1 MITNITNMKKIKLV
15 AAFLGLAITNV
26 NAQTPLPTG
35 EKFEGF
41 ISATSFTANTL
52 YPGSWS
58 SNIGGTFTYGT
69 GQAGLAAKLDIANE
83 YVQVNTVDQ
92 IGVVSYYLK
101 GWNTGGAW
109 SGTFKLQ
116 ESVNGTTWTDLTV
129 FANTLSDAAY
139 VNYTVTPNASSRY
152 LKWIFATK
160 VTGNNVGLDEINIAA
175 APITAQEI
183 NVKQAGNTILSGGN
197 SALFNSAVGTPTTV
211 NFSIENLGSISS
223 LNINSFALTG
233 VAAADFTVTAPT
245 APSVVNPSSNVPL
258 TLAFNP
264 SSAGTRSAILTINN
278 NDANEGTYV
287 INLNGIGGNLAS
299 QPSAQATNLS
309 FSNIKSYRASASFA
323 SASGSPSGYLILKKQ
338 SAAAISDIPVN
349 GVSYQIGDAIGG
361 SKVIYSG
368 NGTNIGIS
376 NIYAALPYQLAVFSY
391 NGSGSFV
398 SYLTTSP
405 LSGSFTALATMQPVS
420 EYTSLNVTNTNF
432 LTSLST
438 KIYTHSSIFYGNYD
452 ETMIKLFTARDTIAG
467 KKVVTCVY
475 SGENYVYNEPFDFS
489 YISREHSYC
498 HQWMPTNPSDGSG
511 NAPNNVER
519 KEYNDQHHLFPTNQ
533 NDVNAVRSNFPM
545 GEIVTVQSSFL
556 ASKRGQNALG
566 QTVFE
571 PRANHKGDWA
581 RAVMYMA
588 TAYNGQTDAY
598 GVVQNWKFKNPI
610 SATIAYGQDQN
621 IIKKWHFQDL
631 PDSYEISRNDFLDSL
646 QGNRNPFVDSVRYA
660 CYIDFSNM
668 THISAPTFSTG
679 INAPCYVAVGINE
692 NVLTQFEYV
701 LAPNPTSG
709 EFYLMIDAKISEKFN
724 VFITDIC
731 GRNVYQKDIDV
742 ENGFNNILINDI
754 KLNAG
759 VYFVNLTYN
768 NEKITRKL
776 IIQ

>member
-1 MITNITNMKKIKLV
+1 MKKIKLFG
-15 AAFLGLAITNV
+15 ALLGLSFANA

-41 ISATSFTANTL
+41 ISATSFTANAL

-58 SNIGGTFTYGT
+58 SNIGGTFTYAT
-69 GQAGLAAKLDIANE
+69 GQAGLAAKIDIANE

-92 IGVVSYYLK
+92 IGVVSYYLR

-129 FANTLSDAAY
+129 FANTISSTAY
-139 VNYTVTPNASSRY
+139 TNYTVTPNSSSRY
-152 LKWIFATK
+152 LKWILTTK
-160 VTGNNVGLDEINIAA
+160 VSGNNVGLDEINIAA

-183 NVKQAGNTILSGGN
+183 NVKQSGSTILSGGN

-223 LNINSFALTG
+223 LNINSFALSG
-233 VAAADFTVTAPT
+233 PAAADFTVTAPT

-278 NDANEGTYV
+278 NDANEGAYV

-309 FSNIKSYRASASFA
+309 FSNIKSYRAAASFNAA
-323 SASGSPSGYLILKKQ
+323 SVAPSGYLILKKQ
-338 SAAAISDIPVN
+338 SAAAISDIPVD
-349 GVSYQIGDAIGG
+349 GVSYQIGDAIGS

-376 NIYAALPYQLAVFSY
+376 NIYAGLTYQLAVFSY

-398 SYLTTSP
+398 NYLQASP
-405 LSGSFTALATMQPVS
+405 LSGGFTALATMQPVS

-452 ETMIKLFTARDTIAG
+452 ETMIKLFTARDTMAG

-475 SGENYVYNEPFDFS
+475 SGENYVYTEPFDFS
-489 YISREHSYC
+489 YMSREHSYC
-498 HQWMPTNPSDGSG
+498 HQWMPTNPADGSG
-511 NAPNNVER
+511 NAPNNLER

-545 GEIVTVQSSFL
+545 GEIVTVQSSYL

-610 SATIAYGQDQN
+610 SATISYGQDQN
-621 IIKKWHFQDL
+621 ILKKWHFQDL

-660 CYIDFSNM
+660 CYVDFSNM
-668 THISAPTFSTG
+668 TYISAPTFTTG
-679 INAPCYVAVGINE
+679 INAPCYVAVGIKE
-692 NVLTQFEYV
+692 NVSTQFEYV

-724 VFITDIC
+724 VYITDIC
-731 GRNVYQKDIDV
+731 GRNVYQKYIDV

-759 VYFVNLTYN
+759 VYFVNLTYK

>member
-1 MITNITNMKKIKLV
+1 MKKIKLFS
-15 AAFLGLAITNV
+15 ALLGLSFANA

-58 SNIGGTFTYGT
+58 SNIGGTFTYAT
-69 GQAGLAAKLDIANE
+69 GQAGLAAKIDIANE

-101 GWNTGGAW
+101 GWSTVNSW

-116 ESVNGTTWTDLTV
+116 ESVDGTTWTDLTT
-129 FANTLSDAAY
+129 FTNNLNFSAY
-139 VNYTVTPNASSRY
+139 NNYTVTPNASSRY
-152 LKWIFATK
+152 LKWILTTK
-160 VTGNNVGLDEINIAA
+160 VSGFNVGLDEINIAA

-233 VAAADFTVTAPT
+233 PAAADFTVTAPT

-278 NDANEGTYV
+278 NDANEGTYL

-309 FSNIKSYRASASFA
+309 FSNIKSYRAAASFNAA
-323 SASGSPSGYLILKKQ
+323 SVAPSGYLILKKQ

-376 NIYAALPYQLAVFSY
+376 NIYAGLPYQLAVFSY

-398 SYLTTSP
+398 NYLTASP
-405 LSGSFTALATMQPVS
+405 LAAGFTALATMQPVS

-452 ETMIKLFTARDTIAG
+452 ETMIKLFTARDTMAG

-475 SGENYVYNEPFDFS
+475 SGENYVYTEPFDFS
-489 YISREHSYC
+489 YMSREHSYC
-498 HQWMPTNPSDGSG
+498 HQWMPTNPADGSG

-545 GEIVTVQSSFL
+545 GEIVTVQSSYL

-621 IIKKWHFQDL
+621 ILKKWHFQDL

-679 INAPCYVAVGINE
+679 INAPCYVAVGIKE

-709 EFYLMIDAKISEKFN
+709 EFYLLIDAKISEKFN

-742 ENGFNNILINDI
+742 EDGFNNILINDI

-759 VYFVNLTYN
+759 VYFVNLTYK

>member
-1 MITNITNMKKIKLV
+1 MKKIKLFS
-15 AAFLGLAITNV
+15 ALLGLSFANA

-58 SNIGGTFTYGT
+58 SNIGGTFTYAT
-69 GQAGLAAKLDIANE
+69 GQAGLAAKIDIANE

-101 GWNTGGAW
+101 GWSTVNSW

-116 ESVNGTTWTDLTV
+116 ESVDGTTWTDLTT
-129 FANTLSDAAY
+129 FTNNLNFSAY
-139 VNYTVTPNASSRY
+139 NNYTVTPNASSRY
-152 LKWIFATK
+152 LKWILTTK
-160 VTGNNVGLDEINIAA
+160 VSGFNVGLDEINIAA

-233 VAAADFTVTAPT
+233 PAAADFTVTAPT

-278 NDANEGTYV
+278 NDANEGTYL

-309 FSNIKSYRASASFA
+309 FSNIKSYRAAASFNAA
-323 SASGSPSGYLILKKQ
+323 SVAPSGYLILKKQ

-376 NIYAALPYQLAVFSY
+376 NIYAGLPYQLAVFSY

-398 SYLTTSP
+398 NYLTASP
-405 LSGSFTALATMQPVS
+405 LAAGFTALATMQPVS

-452 ETMIKLFTARDTIAG
+452 ETMIKLFTARDTMAG

-475 SGENYVYNEPFDFS
+475 SGENYVYTEPFDFS
-489 YISREHSYC
+489 YMSREHSYC
-498 HQWMPTNPSDGSG
+498 HQWMPTNPADGSG

-545 GEIVTVQSSFL
+545 GEIVTVQSSYL

-621 IIKKWHFQDL
+621 ILKKWHFQDL

-679 INAPCYVAVGINE
+679 INAPCYVAVGIKSNIWRI
-692 NVLTQFEYV
+692 LF
-701 LAPNPTSG
+701 
-709 EFYLMIDAKISEKFN
+709 IDR
-724 VFITDIC
+724 C
-731 GRNVYQKDIDV
+731 
-742 ENGFNNILINDI
+742 
-754 KLNAG
+754 
-759 VYFVNLTYN
+759 
-768 NEKITRKL
+768 
-776 IIQ
+776 